1 MILQRW
7 ESVAAS
13 TARLSTTDDDDNDD
27 DVQNELYITLHPD
40 WHTHFVSKSG

>member
-13 TARLSTTDDDDNDD
+13 TARLSTTDDDDDD

-40 WHTHFVSKSG
+40 